1 MFSLAES
8 DSVDAESGFDE
19 SEETGNVQA
28 EVIRFVTRFVDKVC
42 QESGVTDDHVKALH
56 QMIPGKILYLIMVS
70 WTIFPRPYIQH
81 LPPEFSL
88 YLTSRK
94 TLENRFLRL

>member
-56 QMIPGKILYLIMVS
+56 QMIPGKILYLVTGIS
-70 WTIFPRPYIQH
+70 DNFHRPLMQH
-81 LPPEFSL
+81 TP
-88 YLTSRK
+88 
-94 TLENRFLRL
+94 

>member
-1 MFSLAES
+1 MVSLAES

-56 QMIPGKILYLIMVS
+56 QMIPGKILYLIMGDLGQS
-70 WTIFPRPYIQH
+70 FQGHTYNIYLQNFLYI
-81 LPPEFSL
+81 
-88 YLTSRK
+88 
-94 TLENRFLRL
+94 